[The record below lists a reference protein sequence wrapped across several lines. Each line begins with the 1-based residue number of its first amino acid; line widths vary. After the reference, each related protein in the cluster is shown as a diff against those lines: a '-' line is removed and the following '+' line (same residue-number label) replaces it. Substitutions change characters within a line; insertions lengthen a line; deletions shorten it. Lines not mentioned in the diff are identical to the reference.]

1 RSDRVSPWHLLI
13 RCCRSR
19 TNRSPR
25 ICADPD
31 QVVPAEHDLGTSTP
45 NPNAVRLSTHVTRVL
60 GAKLCSDSR
69 PASREDCGGVVREN
83 GGGGVAERRWR
94 KPDATVMVATF
105 GRFRGLRF
113 HVRPTQM
120 LESSLVR
127 ASGGIGRRA
136 GFRCQWPQ
144 GRGGSSP
151 PSRTANEEPLTA
163 ACRRSGEGLLRARR
177 PEPGTGW
184 LGPARALAAL
194 RARSSGSADFAPSTV
209 RWMRSRLNE
218 SSMTA
223 LPLEWELP
231 LERE

>member
-1 RSDRVSPWHLLI
+1 SQL
-13 RCCRSR
+13 
-19 TNRSPR
+19 T
-25 ICADPD
+25 
-31 QVVPAEHDLGTSTP
+31 
-45 NPNAVRLSTHVTRVL
+45 
-60 GAKLCSDSR
+60 
-69 PASREDCGGVVREN
+69 SREFSGPSCARIPGPRPGKTAVVLSREN

-94 KPDATVMVATF
+94 KPDATVMVAAF

-163 ACRRSGEGLLRARR
+163 ACRRSGEGLLRAC
-177 PEPGTGW
+177 PS
-184 LGPARALAAL
+184 AL
-194 RARSSGSADFAPSTV
+194 RSAPGARSSGSADFDPSTI

-218 SSMTA
+218 RCWPA
-223 LPLEWELP
+223 LPLECEP
-231 LERE
+231 ALERKLP

>member
-1 RSDRVSPWHLLI
+1 
-13 RCCRSR
+13 
-19 TNRSPR
+19 
-25 ICADPD
+25 
-31 QVVPAEHDLGTSTP
+31 
-45 NPNAVRLSTHVTRVL
+45 
-60 GAKLCSDSR
+60 
-69 PASREDCGGVVREN
+69 
-83 GGGGVAERRWR
+83 
-94 KPDATVMVATF
+94 MVATF

-231 LERE
+231 LEREGREGVRRPGDPVAGLRRVRRRGRGRGFRRSGRPRCSRAGSSGPHCWTVRPHGACGSRPSTAAPGRREPRPRPADANGAHSRARRGR